1 MEIRPSHSQGA
12 YLLKE
17 MLIIKKRLKDLK
29 IFNLNIEV

>member
-1 MEIRPSHSQGA
+1 MEIRPSHSQGP

-17 MLIIKKRLKDLK
+17 TLIIKKRLKDLK